1 MGFIAQYNLVSSL
14 LEQIEDALET
24 INDLN
29 VWAKWGIGLGLTL
42 IALGLARLVLKKVV
56 LDVVKQTQFE
66 WDDKLFAPVSK
77 RVYFFVS
84 VAGFH
89 LSMNWIMGE
98 DSDFA
103 FTFIPLIQAIYIIL
117 SASLLSVGI
126 KVMIPEL
133 MDRFSDPSSVT
144 VSGSNSLVIF
154 LLRAAIWGGGLYLA
168 FSELGIELF
177 GLLASLA
184 VFSLIIGLAMQQTLG
199 NIVNSFMLAL
209 DQPFEVGDRIEVEG
223 FVGSVASVGILS
235 TKILTHEENLVV
247 IPNNSLVNSTVIN
260 HARGG
265 GDGVGRRISLVQD
278 IGVGYSEDIDHVKYT
293 ILKLMRECPFVL
305 QKPEP
310 RVLLIELGDY
320 AKTFRMY
327 GWVEDY
333 SDEFVARDWLLK
345 NVDEKFD
352 SEGIEIPYPKSV
364 ELKED
369 GSTSISRRKTTAVR
383 LAKLQMIKEDK
394 QLEKERAAAKEDI
407 EKINLRLKDPDL
419 SKKDKAALEQ
429 DLIELKSVLS
439 MFEAGDD

>member
-29 VWAKWGIGLGLTL
+29 VWAKWGIGLVLTL

-345 NVDEKFD
+345 NLDEKFNT
-352 SEGIEIPYPKSV
+352 EGIEIPYPKSV

-369 GSTSISRRKTTAVR
+369 GSTSITRRKSTAVR
-383 LAKLQMIKEDK
+383 LAKLQMVKEDK

>member
-1 MGFIAQYNLVSSL
+1 ML
-14 LEQIEDALET
+14 LTQIEDALDKISE
-24 INDLN
+24 LN
-29 VWAKWGIGLGLTL
+29 VWAKWGIGLALTL
-42 IALGLARLVLKKVV
+42 VALVVARLIMKKVV
-56 LDVVKQTQFE
+56 LDFVKKTKVE
-66 WDDKLFAPVSK
+66 WDDKLFVPVSK
-77 RVYFFVS
+77 RVYFFVFT
-84 VAGFH
+84 AGFH
-89 LSMNWIMGE
+89 LSMYWIMGE

-117 SASLLSVGI
+117 SASLVSVAL
-126 KVMIPEL
+126 KVMVPEI
-133 MDRFSDPSSVT
+133 MDRFSDPTSVT

-154 LLRAAIWGGGLYLA
+154 ILRAAVWMGGIYLA

-223 FVGSVASVGILS
+223 KMGSVVSVGILS

-278 IGVGYSEDIDHVKYT
+278 IGVGYDEDISHVKYT
-293 ILKLMRECPFVL
+293 VLQLMRDCPYVL
-305 QKPEP
+305 KKPEP
-310 RVLLIELGDY
+310 RVLLIELGDF
-320 AKTFRMY
+320 AKVFRMY

-333 SDEFVARDWLLK
+333 SDEYVARDWLLK
-345 NVDEKFD
+345 NVDERFKN
-352 SEGIEIPYPKSV
+352 EGIEIPFPTSV
-364 ELKED
+364 EISGKASV
-369 GSTSISRRKTTAVR
+369 GFNRSHKNASIRKAR
-383 LAKLQMIKEDK
+383 LQMVKEDK
-394 QLEKERAAAKEDI
+394 QLNKERAAAKEEI
-407 EKINLRLKDPDL
+407 ETINEKLKDPELDKKTKAILEEDL
-419 SKKDKAALEQ
+419 R
-429 DLIELKSVLS
+429 ELNSILS